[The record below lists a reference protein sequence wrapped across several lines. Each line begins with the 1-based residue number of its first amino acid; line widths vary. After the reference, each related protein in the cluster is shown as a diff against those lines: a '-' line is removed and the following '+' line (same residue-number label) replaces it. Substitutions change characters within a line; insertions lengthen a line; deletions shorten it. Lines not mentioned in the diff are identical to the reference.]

1 VNRSFLHPKAYKGCL
16 AFITFIPE
24 WIEFARGWAENSF
37 GSQRMRAIEGS
48 LLRNMKLKTRMYLGV
63 AFVCIMMLLQALVGV
78 FSSHR
83 IADINERAAT
93 FDFEA
98 MEQLE
103 TAHGLFLRDEIN
115 LYKAAFVRTAAERE
129 ALLKERGELASQVEG
144 HLSKLSEMTSEMPMK
159 ADVGVFAASWTEYK
173 AASDDL
179 ISQLRLK
186 PNASAGAG
194 SGWKTLSDAEQKVEK
209 AYKEVDEKLN
219 QKRIDVLEASRGTV
233 NSLILIVSII
243 FLAVTAGAIFGGYQ
257 LIKSILNPMGVL
269 KDKLVAVNN
278 NCLTDLSA
286 GLKALAAGDLTVP
299 VHAKST
305 PITDLTNDELG
316 DLGRTFNSM
325 LSKAQSSIKDLAEA
339 QIGLSGMVTSIQQ
352 RAEQVW
358 TNDPSGRNQ
367 GVARALQEVTD
378 TMSESANTAQ
388 EMAGGTESLA
398 RVAGDAAATM
408 ERVDVS
414 IQRVNQAAQAVLDQ
428 AVHMSSG
435 AELGSESL
443 QNLVAAL
450 DEMAV
455 RADSSMVSVRA
466 LGEKQDEIGSIVQT
480 IEEISAQTNL
490 LALNAAIEAAR
501 AGEHG
506 RGFAVVADEV
516 RKLAE
521 RAASS
526 TQMISALIGDIR
538 SSVVSTAEEMTAATE
553 SVKRG
558 RSLSEETTAA
568 LNQIAVGAQEVR
580 ELATKAQME
589 AENLGEQASQVSS
602 LVSNVAAISEESAA
616 GTQEISAGLHEVSAS
631 ASQVSEDLSIIAS
644 GLASEVQRFRPKAA

>member
-1 VNRSFLHPKAYKGCL
+1 MG
-16 AFITFIPE
+16 I
-24 WIEFARGWAENSF
+24 
-37 GSQRMRAIEGS
+37 
-48 LLRNMKLKTRMYLGV
+48 
-63 AFVCIMMLLQALVGV
+63 AFVCAMMLIQAVAGV
-78 FSSHR
+78 FSSHQ
-83 IADINERAAT
+83 IASNSERASE
-93 FDFEA
+93 FDFGA
-98 MEQLE
+98 MEELE
-103 TAHGLFLRDEIN
+103 HSHGLFLQDEIS
-115 LYKAAFVRTAAERE
+115 LYKAAFVRSAAERE
-129 ALLKERGELASQVEG
+129 AVLKERAAVLAEVDRHIGS
-144 HLSKLSEMTSEMPMK
+144 LTDMTSSLPLK
-159 ADVGVFAASWTEYK
+159 AEVSTFSQRWKDYK
-173 AASDDL
+173 SASDRVL
-179 ISQLRLK
+179 AQIQSGK
-186 PNASAGAG
+186 TASVTSGAAWKSLEEAGQ
-194 SGWKTLSDAEQKVEK
+194 EVVK
-209 AYKEVDEKLN
+209 AYDGVDEKLN
-219 QKRIDVLEASRGTV
+219 QKRVDGVADTKRTV
-233 NSLILIVSII
+233 TNLIMIVTGL
-243 FLAVTAGAIFGGYQ
+243 FLAVTAGVFIGGYQ
-257 LIKSILNPMGVL
+257 LIKSILDPLGVL
-269 KDKLVAVNN
+269 KEKLVAVNN
-278 NCLTDLSA
+278 NCLTDLSL
-286 GLKALAAGDLTVP
+286 GLRGLASGDLTVP

-305 PITDLTNDELG
+305 PITNLTNDELG

-325 LSKAQSSIKDLAEA
+325 LTKAQSSIKDLAEA
-339 QIGLSGMVTSIQQ
+339 QIGLSEMVKSIQQ

-358 TNDPSGRNQ
+358 TSDPSGRNQ

-388 EMAGGTESLA
+388 EMAGGSESLA

-526 TQMISALIGDIR
+526 TQMISTLIADIR
-538 SSVVSTAEEMTAATE
+538 SSVESTAEEMTAATE

-568 LNQIAVGAQEVR
+568 LTQIAVGAQEVR

-589 AENLGEQASQVSS
+589 AENLGEQASQVTN

-616 GTQEISAGLHEVSAS
+616 GTQEISAGLHQVSAS
-631 ASQVSEDLSIIAS
+631 ASQVSEDLSVIAS

>member
-1 VNRSFLHPKAYKGCL
+1 
-16 AFITFIPE
+16 
-24 WIEFARGWAENSF
+24 
-37 GSQRMRAIEGS
+37 
-48 LLRNMKLKTRMYLGV
+48 MYLGV
-63 AFVCIMMLLQALVGV
+63 AFVCTMMLVQAVAGV
-78 FSSHR
+78 FSSHQ
-83 IADINERAAT
+83 IASSSERASE
-93 FDFEA
+93 FDFGA
-98 MEQLE
+98 MEELE
-103 TAHGLFLRDEIN
+103 HAHGLFLRDEIS
-115 LYKAAFVRTAAERE
+115 LYKAAFARTAAEKGA
-129 ALLKERGELASQVEG
+129 ALQERAELVAEVEG
-144 HLSKLSEMTSEMPMK
+144 HIGNLAKMTAGLPSSSAVVTFGK
-159 ADVGVFAASWTEYK
+159 SWTSYK
-173 AASDDL
+173 EASDGVL
-179 ISQLRLK
+179 AQIQRGSSSNTTAQ
-186 PNASAGAG
+186 SA
-194 SGWKTLSDAEQKVEK
+194 WKALAETGQAVVQ
-209 AYKEVDEKLN
+209 AYEGVDEKLN
-219 QKRIDVLEASRGTV
+219 EKRLEELAATKRTV
-233 NSLILIVSII
+233 NNLVIVVAAL
-243 FLAVTAGAIFGGYQ
+243 FLAVTAGVIIGGYQ
-257 LIKSILNPMGVL
+257 LIKSILQPLYVL
-269 KDKLVAVNN
+269 KEKLVAVNN
-278 NCLTDLSA
+278 NCLTDLST
-286 GLKALAAGDLTVP
+286 GLKGLAEGDLTVP

-305 PITDLTNDELG
+305 PITNLANDELG

-325 LSKAQSSIKDLAEA
+325 LSKAQSSIKDLAAA
-339 QIGLSGMVTSIQQ
+339 QTGLSEMVKSIQQ

-358 TNDPSGRNQ
+358 TSDTSGRNQ
-367 GVARALQEVTD
+367 GVARALHEVTE
-378 TMSESANTAQ
+378 TMTESANTAQ
-388 EMAGGTESLA
+388 EMAGGSESLA

-428 AVHMSSG
+428 AVLMSSG

-455 RADSSMVSVRA
+455 RADSSMVSVQA

-526 TQMISALIGDIR
+526 TQMISTLIGDIR
-538 SSVVSTAEEMTAATE
+538 SSVVTTAEEMTAATE

-589 AENLGEQASQVSS
+589 AENLGEQASQVTN

-631 ASQVSEDLSIIAS
+631 ASQVSEDLSVIAS

>member
-1 VNRSFLHPKAYKGCL
+1 MGVAIVCL
-16 AFITFIPE
+16 A
-24 WIEFARGWAENSF
+24 
-37 GSQRMRAIEGS
+37 
-48 LLRNMKLKTRMYLGV
+48 LLIQAVTGV
-63 AFVCIMMLLQALVGV
+63 MSAK
-78 FSSHR
+78 R
-83 IADINERAAT
+83 IAALNEHVVS
-93 FDFEA
+93 FDFAA
-98 MEQLE
+98 MEELE
-103 TAHGLFLRDEIN
+103 HAHGLFLTDEIL
-115 LYKAAFVRTAAERE
+115 LYKAAASSNASNLAFVKAERE
-129 ALLKERGELASQVEG
+129 ELVSEIDGHMKALVDMTKGLPMTLQVAAFSDAWVKYKGISDGLFDQIEKNPNSKAGVGKNWEALAAMDKEFMQAYESVEEKLDESRNSSLASAKATVNQLVWITALLFVAVTITVLIGSHFLLKSILQPLAV
-144 HLSKLSEMTSEMPMK
+144 LT
-159 ADVGVFAASWTEYK
+159 
-173 AASDDL
+173 
-179 ISQLRLK
+179 
-186 PNASAGAG
+186 
-194 SGWKTLSDAEQKVEK
+194 
-209 AYKEVDEKLN
+209 EKLN
-219 QKRIDVLEASRGTV
+219 
-233 NSLILIVSII
+233 
-243 FLAVTAGAIFGGYQ
+243 
-257 LIKSILNPMGVL
+257 
-269 KDKLVAVNN
+269 AVNR
-278 NCLTDLSA
+278 NCLTDFGN
-286 GLKALAAGDLTVP
+286 GLKALSVGDFTCDVQ
-299 VHAKST
+299 ARTT
-305 PITDLTNDELG
+305 PITNLSNDELG
-316 DLGRTFNSM
+316 DIGRTFNSV
-325 LSKAQSSIKDLAEA
+325 LSKMQGAIKDL
-339 QIGLSGMVTSIQQ
+339 QNTQVSLSELIVGIREKSVL
-352 RAEQVW
+352 VW
-358 TNDPSGRNQ
+358 SQDSAGRSQ

-408 ERVDVS
+408 EQVDVS

-589 AENLGEQASQVSS
+589 AENLGEQASQVSN

-631 ASQVSEDLSIIAS
+631 ASQVSEDLSVIAS